1 MHLARLDISGF
12 KSFAKKTTFD
22 FGTSVVAVV
31 GPNGSGKSNVAE
43 SVRFVL
49 GEQSMKSM
57 RGKRGED
64 MIWNGSN
71 ASPRANRASV
81 SIVFNNQSR
90 FLNIDFDEVTIERV
104 VSRDGANEYKLNG
117 STVRLKDILEL
128 LAGAN
133 IGQTGHHIISQ
144 GEADKILSAS
154 TRERR
159 EMLEDALGL
168 KVYQYKLEESERKL
182 VKTEENMRQVEA
194 LRKEI
199 APHLRFLKKQVE
211 KVEKA
216 KELRDSAVERFQAY
230 LKREDTYL
238 VSEKNRLTS
247 GLNEKRS
254 ELGAIGKKVAE
265 AKQALEGAAQD
276 KRGNAILELSKS
288 LDEARAL
295 RAEASRKAARLDGQ
309 IEVVEKTASKASVSA
324 SDISKLVEEG
334 ESAVSRLSSGA
345 VSDAVAFIKELIQKF
360 KLLVQTAQ
368 HGSGDLGAL
377 MRERDAFLK
386 TERESAQKETELSAS
401 LEKIR
406 KELDDVRLKEREKE
420 RALFELASEER
431 EAKHAITNLEGELDR
446 LSLEEAEFKRDIAEA
461 VPLIGRAILSYA
473 EAKPEPLSVSREEQ
487 QREKHD
493 LEKVK
498 IRLEEMGAAGGEELM
513 KEYAEATEREAF
525 LERELADLES
535 AAGSLRTLIVDLE
548 KELSVKFKSGID
560 AINAEFTKLFAL
572 MFDGGSA
579 SLVPVQEAV
588 RKPRMSEELAEPEDD
603 DSEEDADKGEFVEGI
618 DIALSIPRK
627 RVKSLVMLSGGER
640 ALTSIALIFAM
651 SSVNPPPFL
660 ILDETDAALDE
671 SNSRRYGDMVEALS
685 KKSQLIIIT
694 HNRETMSRANILYG
708 ITMGNDGVSKVL
720 SVKLEEAVKVAK

>member
-1 MHLARLDISGF
+1 MHLTRLDISGF
-12 KSFAKKTTFD
+12 KSFAKKTSFD

-64 MIWNGSN
+64 LIWNGSS

-81 SIVFNNQSR
+81 GIVFDNQTR
-90 FLNIDFDEVTIERV
+90 FLNIDFDEVTIERIV
-104 VSRDGANEYKLNG
+104 ARDGANEYKLNG
-117 STVRLKDILEL
+117 STVRLKDIFEL

-216 KELRDSAVERFQAY
+216 RELRDSAIERFKVY
-230 LKREDTYL
+230 LKREETYL
-238 VSEKNRLTS
+238 GAEKNRLSS
-247 GLNEKRS
+247 GLKEKRD
-254 ELGAIGKKVAE
+254 ELDAIGKKVAE
-265 AKQALEGAAQD
+265 AKRALEGAAQD
-276 KRGNAILELSKS
+276 KRGNVILELSKS

-295 RAEASRKAARLDGQ
+295 RADASRKAARLDGQ
-309 IEVVEKTASKASVSA
+309 IEVVEKTASKASVAA

-334 ESAVSRLSSGA
+334 ETAISGLSKGA
-345 VSDAVAFIKELIQKF
+345 LEDAVLFIKNLVQKF
-360 KLLVQTAQ
+360 KTLVQSAQ
-368 HGSGDLGAL
+368 SGSGDLGAL

-386 TERESAQKETELSAS
+386 TERESAEKESELAGS

-406 KELDDVRLKEREKE
+406 KELDDVRLSEREKE
-420 RALFELASEER
+420 RALFALASEER
-431 EAKHAITNLEGELDR
+431 EARHIITNLEGEMER
-446 LSLEEAEFKRDIAEA
+446 LSMEEAEFKRDIAEA

-473 EAKPEPLSVSREEQ
+473 DSSPAPVAVSRVEQ
-487 QREKHD
+487 QSEKRD

-498 IRLEEMGAAGGEELM
+498 IRLEEMGASGGEEMM
-513 KEYAEATEREAF
+513 KEYTEATEREAF
-525 LERELADLES
+525 LERETVDLG
-535 AAGSLRTLIVDLE
+535 AAATSLRALIVDLE
-548 KELSVKFKSGID
+548 KELSIKFKSGID

-579 SLVPVQEAV
+579 SLVRVEEAV
-588 RKPRMSEELAEPEDD
+588 RKPRMTDETEET
-603 DSEEDADKGEFVEGI
+603 EEDLEEEGEKSEFVEGI

-627 RVKSLVMLSGGER
+627 RIKSLVMLSGGER

-685 KKSQLIIIT
+685 KKSQLVIIT
-694 HNRETMSRANILYG
+694 HNRETMSRAGILYG

>member
-12 KSFAKKTTFD
+12 KSFARKTSFD
-22 FGTSVVAVV
+22 FATSVVSIV

-43 SVRFVL
+43 AIRFVL

-64 MIWNGSN
+64 LIWNGSN
-71 ASPRANRASV
+71 SAPRANRGSV

-90 FLNIDFDEVTIERV
+90 FLDVDFDEVNIERV
-104 VSRDGANEYKLNG
+104 VNRDGTNEYRLNG
-117 STVRLKDILEL
+117 STVRLKDILEI

-154 TRERR
+154 PRERR

-182 VKTEENMRQVEA
+182 EKTEENMRQVGA

-216 KELRDSAVERFQAY
+216 RELKEAALGRFQAY
-230 LKREDTYL
+230 LKREEAYL
-238 VSEKNRLTS
+238 RSNKTRIDGALSGKREALKTIAEKVQDA
-247 GLNEKRS
+247 KR
-254 ELGAIGKKVAE
+254 
-265 AKQALEGAAQD
+265 ALQGAAED
-276 KRGNAILELSKS
+276 KRGNAILDLSQA
-288 LDEARAL
+288 LDEARRE
-295 RAEASRKAARLDGQ
+295 RADSARRAARLEGQ
-309 IEVVEKTASKASVSA
+309 IEIVEKTASAASVSA
-324 SDISKLVEEG
+324 TDVSKLIEEG
-334 ESAVSRLSSGA
+334 EQALSSLSA
-345 VSDAVAFIKELIQKF
+345 LETALSFVRSFIEKF
-360 KLLVQTAQ
+360 KTLVRSAQ
-368 HGSGDLGAL
+368 SNAGDLGAL
-377 MRERDAFLK
+377 MKERDELLAV
-386 TERESAQKETELSAS
+386 EKEAGKKEAELTAS
-401 LEKIR
+401 LESIR
-406 KELDDVRLKEREKE
+406 KELEDVRLKEREKE

-431 EAKHAITNLEGELDR
+431 EAKHAIATLEGEHER

-461 VPLIGRAILSYA
+461 IPLIGRAVADYA
-473 EAKPEPLSVSREEQ
+473 NVEAENATREEQ
-487 QREKHD
+487 EREKRE
-493 LEKVK
+493 LEKIK
-498 IRLEEMGAAGGEELM
+498 IRLEEMGTAGGEEMM
-513 KEYAEATEREAF
+513 KEYTEATEREAF
-525 LERELADLES
+525 LEKELTDLES
-535 AAGSLRTLIVDLE
+535 AATSLRALIVDLE
-548 KELSVKFKSGID
+548 KELSVKFKEGLDS
-560 AINAEFTKLFAL
+560 INDQFTKYFAL

-579 SLVPVQEAV
+579 SLVRVQEPV
-588 RKPRMSEELAEPEDD
+588 RGRAPKVDEDGDDEE
-603 DSEEDADKGEFVEGI
+603 EEIVEKEEFVEGI

-660 ILDETDAALDE
+660 VLDETDAALDE

-685 KKSQLIIIT
+685 KKSQLIVIT
-694 HNRETMSRANILYG
+694 HNRETMSRAGILYG
-708 ITMGNDGVSKVL
+708 VTMGNDGVSKVL

>member
-12 KSFAKKTTFD
+12 KSFAKKTSFD
-22 FGTSVVAVV
+22 FATSVVAIV

-43 SVRFVL
+43 AVRFVL

-64 MIWNGSN
+64 LIWNGSN
-71 ASPRANRASV
+71 SAPRANRGSV
-81 SIVFNNQSR
+81 AIVFNNQSR
-90 FLNIDFDEVTIERV
+90 FLDVDFDEVTVERIV
-104 VSRDGANEYKLNG
+104 NRDGTNEYKLNG
-117 STVRLKDILEL
+117 STVRLKDILEI

-154 TRERR
+154 PRERR

-182 VKTEENMRQVEA
+182 VKTEENMRQVGA

-216 KELRDSAVERFQAY
+216 RELKESAIPRFQAY
-230 LKREDTYL
+230 LKREEAYITSNRNRIEGAL
-238 VSEKNRLTS
+238 KEKH
-247 GLNEKRS
+247 
-254 ELGAIGKKVAE
+254 GALKIIADKVQE
-265 AKQALEGAAQD
+265 AKRALQGAAED
-276 KRGNAILELSKS
+276 KRGNTILELSQS
-288 LDEARAL
+288 LDEARRGRTDSA
-295 RAEASRKAARLDGQ
+295 RRAARLEGQ
-309 IEVVEKTASKASVSA
+309 IEIVEKTASAASVSA
-324 SDISKLVEEG
+324 SDVSKLIEEG
-334 ESAVSRLSSGA
+334 EEALPTLSSGA
-345 VSDAVAFIKELIQKF
+345 LDGAIAYVRSFIEKF
-360 KLLVQTAQ
+360 KVLVRSAQ
-368 HGSGDLGAL
+368 NNAGDLGAL
-377 MRERDAFLK
+377 MRERDELVNA
-386 TERESAQKETELSAS
+386 EREAAKKEAELTAS
-401 LEKIR
+401 LERIR
-406 KELDDVRLKEREKE
+406 TELEDVRLKEREKE

-431 EAKHAITNLEGELDR
+431 EARHVISSLEGESER
-446 LSLEEAEFKRDIAEA
+446 LSLEDAEFKRDIAEA
-461 VPLIGRAILSYA
+461 IPLIGRDVANYA
-473 EAKPEPLSVSREEQ
+473 SVDAGNATREEQ
-487 QREKHD
+487 EREKRE
-493 LEKVK
+493 LEKIK
-498 IRLEEMGAAGGEELM
+498 IRLEEMGTAGGEEMM

-525 LERELADLES
+525 LEKELTDLEQ
-535 AAGSLRTLIVDLE
+535 AAVSLRSLIADLE
-548 KELSVKFKSGID
+548 KELSVKFKEGLDS
-560 AINAEFTKLFAL
+560 INTEFTKLFAL

-579 SLVPVQEAV
+579 SLVRVQEPV
-588 RKPRMSEELAEPEDD
+588 RGRVQKVDEESEDD
-603 DSEEDADKGEFVEGI
+603 VEVVSSEKEEFVEGI

-671 SNSRRYGDMVEALS
+671 SNSRRYGEMVAALS
-685 KKSQLIIIT
+685 GKSQLIVIT
-694 HNRETMSRANILYG
+694 HNRETMSRAGILYG
-708 ITMGNDGVSKVL
+708 VTMGNDGVSKVL